1 MKIVL
6 PHLDDL
12 DDPGEVWAEVADR
25 LLTAVRRP
33 ATETYHSCTGQVA

>member
-6 PHLDDL
+6 PRLDDL
-12 DDPGEVWAEVADR
+12 DSDEVWAEAADR

-33 ATETYHSCTGQVA
+33 ATETYHCAGQVA